1 MFAGL
6 NENFVSAAVE
16 GALVM
21 AGESVDLDAL
31 QDPAAVS
38 GVHILPTE

>member
-1 MFAGL
+1 MFTGV

-21 AGESVDLDAL
+21 GGDFVDPDAL
-31 QDPAAVS
+31 
-38 GVHILPTE
+38 